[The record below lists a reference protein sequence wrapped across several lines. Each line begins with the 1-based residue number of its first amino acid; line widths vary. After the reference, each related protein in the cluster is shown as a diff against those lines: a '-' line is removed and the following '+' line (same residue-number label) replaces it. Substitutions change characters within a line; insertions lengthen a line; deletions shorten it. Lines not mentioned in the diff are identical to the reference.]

1 MAVGT
6 RHTRTLGYGEMALVV
21 CAALGTGAFA
31 MPELAGWPPTPA
43 AIAFCALTL
52 TNVLLAALSRPV
64 LPGPAL
70 PGPAAVTDHW
80 TTVRPTFVVELTAL
94 LLLGARAAVIVSAAC
109 AIVRLLSTAPGR
121 ARPSEMLLPAA
132 APLVALEAAAFTH
145 LALGGTIGTF
155 AWPWQGVPIAAA
167 VLAYCLVLSAVSE
180 IALPLLSARPLTT
193 SWPAVVLAGCPSY
206 LTAAGLAVAMVEL
219 IERRMWTV
227 ALVAVVPVYFIYRAY
242 ADHLER
248 HDQED
253 RCQDALASLDHGV
266 SMVDQAGIVTLW
278 NHALERLLGCPADR
292 ALGQPLWS
300 VVPVLSET
308 EMPRALQE
316 AARTQKPVRLANLG
330 FPGTGGT
337 RMVDLRILPG
347 ARGMTM
353 QWRDVTATWRAEHRL
368 RRSEERFAQ
377 IADAANDG
385 LWEWDLRRDE
395 LYASARWRALVGL
408 GGVAGLCRPQEWL
421 DRVHAHDIG
430 SLKAAIEAHLSGAT
444 DSFQHEHRIRVDDK
458 TYRLFHCRAVAVRGP
473 NQRPVRLAGS
483 LTDVT
488 ERALVQEQLRS
499 VGTHDPLTGLCNRA
513 VFVEQLGRRLE
524 DLKARRGPRF
534 ATLYLDLDR
543 FKVVNDSLGH
553 IVGDQLLTAV
563 SRRLEGCLRPGDA
576 LARLGG
582 DEFAVLVNG
591 LSDETQANAVAMR
604 IQDSLKSPVVIGGR
618 EVFTSASIGI
628 AFAGRDYNS
637 PEDIM
642 RDADTAM
649 YHAKS
654 RGKARHEL
662 FDAAMHAR
670 VLDRLGLEND
680 LRRAIDQQGLVVHYQ
695 PIVSLASRRCVGF
708 ESLVR
713 WTRKGKPVPPGTFI
727 PIAEEIGLIEPLG
740 TWVLQQAC
748 AAFADWQRRFP
759 RSGLEYITVNVSGRQ
774 LMQQNLLMVVED
786 AVRSARMRPSDLRLE
801 ITETALMD
809 SPGDAAR
816 VLGELREFGVK
827 IYLDDFGTGFSSL
840 SHLHKLPVDALKI
853 DRSFVTSLLLPDR
866 PAIVES
872 ILALARTLKT
882 GVVAEGIED
891 DVQASELERLGC
903 THAQGFLFSRPL
915 PAEAIEVLLEANQPL
930 GPPTVEREPELQ
942 ETAAVR
948 FVTSKTRADAA
959 KGRTP
964 AKADVRQ
971 SGRSASRVLP
981 ATTHDPRW
989 VG

>member
-1 MAVGT
+1 
-6 RHTRTLGYGEMALVV
+6 
-21 CAALGTGAFA
+21 
-31 MPELAGWPPTPA
+31 
-43 AIAFCALTL
+43 
-52 TNVLLAALSRPV
+52 
-64 LPGPAL
+64 
-70 PGPAAVTDHW
+70 
-80 TTVRPTFVVELTAL
+80 
-94 LLLGARAAVIVSAAC
+94 
-109 AIVRLLSTAPGR
+109 
-121 ARPSEMLLPAA
+121 
-132 APLVALEAAAFTH
+132 
-145 LALGGTIGTF
+145 
-155 AWPWQGVPIAAA
+155 
-167 VLAYCLVLSAVSE
+167 
-180 IALPLLSARPLTT
+180 
-193 SWPAVVLAGCPSY
+193 
-206 LTAAGLAVAMVEL
+206 
-219 IERRMWTV
+219 
-227 ALVAVVPVYFIYRAY
+227 
-242 ADHLER
+242 
-248 HDQED
+248 
-253 RCQDALASLDHGV
+253 
-266 SMVDQAGIVTLW
+266 
-278 NHALERLLGCPADR
+278 
-292 ALGQPLWS
+292 
-300 VVPVLSET
+300 
-308 EMPRALQE
+308 
-316 AARTQKPVRLANLG
+316 
-330 FPGTGGT
+330 
-337 RMVDLRILPG
+337 
-347 ARGMTM
+347 M

-368 RRSEERFAQ
+368 KRSEERFAQ

-408 GGVAGLCRPQEWL
+408 GGAAGVCRPQEWL
-421 DRVHAHDIG
+421 DRVHADDIG
-430 SLKAAIEAHLSGAT
+430 SLKAALDAHLSGST
-444 DSFQHEHRIRVDDK
+444 DCFQHEHRIRVDGT

-473 NQRPVRLAGS
+473 NQRPLRLAGS

-563 SRRLEGCLRPGDA
+563 SRRLEACLRPGDA

-591 LSDETQANAVAMR
+591 LSDETQANAVALR
-604 IQDSLKSPVVIGGR
+604 IQDALKSPVVIGGR

-637 PEDIM
+637 PDDIM

-662 FDAAMHAR
+662 FDADMHAR

-680 LRRAIDQQGLVVHYQ
+680 LRRAIDQQDLVVHYQ

-713 WTRKGKPVPPGTFI
+713 WTRNGKPVPPAHVHPDCGGDRADRTARHVGAAAGVRGLCRLAAAL
-727 PIAEEIGLIEPLG
+727 PSQRARVHHRQRVGPSADAAEPAAGG
-740 TWVLQQAC
+740 RGGGAQC
-748 AAFADWQRRFP
+748 AACGP
-759 RSGLEYITVNVSGRQ
+759 C
-774 LMQQNLLMVVED
+774 
-786 AVRSARMRPSDLRLE
+786 DLRLE

-882 GVVAEGIED
+882 GVVAEGIEE

-915 PAEAIEVLLEANQPL
+915 PAEAVEDLLEANRPL
-930 GPPTVEREPELQ
+930 GPAVERAEPEVH
-942 ETAAVR
+942 EAGAVR
-948 FVTSKTRADAA
+948 FFTSKTRADAA
-959 KGRTP
+959 RGRTP
-964 AKADVRQ
+964 PEAACAR
-971 SGRSASRVLP
+971 APLRVLP
-981 ATTHDPRW
+981 ATTPDPRLL
-989 VG
+989 G